1 MAILG
6 REKALLQAHYDF
18 FSFDISDGAL
28 YCYGEFK
35 PTDYSITYKYRVK
48 YNPLK
53 SPSVTVRYPVIT
65 YHDDIHMYPKDDS
78 LCLYHKSD
86 LVWNDSHHLYNTIIP
101 WTHEWFVYYELYQ
114 ITGKW
119 EHPFVPHTGSKTE

>member
-1 MAILG
+1 MAILK
-6 REKALLQAHYDF
+6 REIALLEEHYNF
-18 FSFDISDGAL
+18 LSMEISNGAL

-35 PTDYSITYKYRVK
+35 PTDYSITYRYRVK

-53 SPSVTVRYPVIT
+53 SPSVTVRDPMIA

-86 LVWNDSHHLYNTIIP
+86 LVWTTHDHLYNTIIP

-119 EHPFVPHTGSKTE
+119 EHPFVPHIKSKE